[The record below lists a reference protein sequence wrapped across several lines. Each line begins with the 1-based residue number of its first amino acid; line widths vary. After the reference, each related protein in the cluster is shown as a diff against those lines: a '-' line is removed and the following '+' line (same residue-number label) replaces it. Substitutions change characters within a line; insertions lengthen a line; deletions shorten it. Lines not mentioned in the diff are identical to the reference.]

1 MLFRKDI
8 PHCCAHCL
16 HAVPLDSADMLC
28 RKYGVVGARHA
39 CRRFKYDPTK
49 RLPAPNMNINTALD
63 FKIDP

>member
-8 PHCCAHCL
+8 PRCCAHCER
-16 HAVPLDSADMLC
+16 AVPLDSADMLC

-39 CRRFKYDPTK
+39 CRKFKYDPTK
-49 RLPAPNMNINTALD
+49 RLPPQKMNIDTNLD